1 VHDLR
6 LKLWN
11 LYIRYLDVWAR
22 RPILVLGVCFIIFSC
37 GNGIESLFGLCIQ
50 FTIVYI
56 YSLFFIF
63 LGMFWFLLMFL
74 FWNYQ
79 RRQSFCSLNGINESD
94 I

>member
-63 LGMFWFLLMFL
+63 LRY
-74 FWNYQ
+74 NYQ